1 LLLTDEII
9 KESKNEN
16 VFIRK
21 LDLSS
26 QKSVREFA
34 AEILK
39 TEKKI
44 DVLIH
49 NAGYAETFNKKKT
62 EDGIE
67 MTMATNHYG
76 QFLLTHLLIDL
87 LKKSKPCRIVI
98 VASECYRMSRF
109 NLNTHLNPLDGMP
122 GYLYYISKSANIMFA
137 IELAKR
143 LKGSDITVNFLHP
156 GMIDSGIWRNVPFP
170 LSIGMAFMKGFFK
183 TTVEGCQTSLYLACS
198 EELNG
203 VTGKYYYDCKE
214 QGLASYITVAGDHK
228 KLWDESVKIVK
239 LTDSDPKI

>member
-1 LLLTDEII
+1 MF
-9 KESKNEN
+9 
-16 VFIRK
+16 VRK

-26 QKSVREFA
+26 QKSVRDFA
-34 AEILK
+34 ADILK

-44 DVLIH
+44 DILIH
-49 NAGYAETFNKKKT
+49 NAGYAETFIKNKS

-87 LKKSKPCRIVI
+87 LKKSTPCRIVI
-98 VASECYRMSRF
+98 VASECYRFARV
-109 NLNTHLNPLDGMP
+109 NLNNLNPLGDFPGM
-122 GYLYYISKSANIMFA
+122 LYYVSKGANIMFA
-137 IELAKR
+137 MELAKR

-170 LSIGMAFMKGFFK
+170 LTIAMAFIKTFFK
-183 TTVEGCQTSLYLACS
+183 TPVEGCQTTLYLACS
-198 EELNG
+198 EEVAN
-203 VTGKYYYDCKE
+203 VTGKYFYDCKE
-214 QGLASYITVAGDHK
+214 RGLASYITDPEAHR

-239 LTDSDPKI
+239 LTSADPKI